1 MPSPLP
7 VSRPF
12 FSPHPCSLSSLRIS
26 WALYNFTRPVKTL
39 RVEWLMPRFG
49 AHSLLADLHLRKVS
63 SIASRQYAPRVA
75 KSRGIAKPFKTG
87 MLATKDACY
96 GGFPH
101 RSHLGRP
108 RTVDQIA
115 PSMPTKH
122 Y

>member
-49 AHSLLADLHLRKVS
+49 AHSLLADLHLREVS

-75 KSRGIAKPFKTG
+75 KSLIGSPPILVQDELSRIPLSTPCREFA
-87 MLATKDACY
+87 
-96 GGFPH
+96 
-101 RSHLGRP
+101 
-108 RTVDQIA
+108 
-115 PSMPTKH
+115 
-122 Y
+122 